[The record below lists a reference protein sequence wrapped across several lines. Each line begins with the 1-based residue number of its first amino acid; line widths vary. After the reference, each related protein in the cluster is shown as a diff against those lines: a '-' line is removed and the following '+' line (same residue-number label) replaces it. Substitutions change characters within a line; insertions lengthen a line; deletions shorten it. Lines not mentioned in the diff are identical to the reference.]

1 MAPARY
7 PVMMSRSP
15 ASLLKALFDA
25 ALAAAQPATCLPP
38 YLPEPPPG
46 GRTVVVGLGKAAA
59 TMAEAVEAH
68 YPGPISGVVVC
79 PYGAARPLRQ
89 LRLIEAGHPVAD
101 DNSMAAATAILA
113 AVRGLAAQDLVIA
126 LISGGGSALAAL
138 PVAGVTL
145 AEKTQVVGELMR
157 AGAPIEALNHL
168 RAALS
173 RFKAG
178 GLLRA
183 IGPAR
188 CLSLLISD
196 VVGDDPAVIASGP
209 TVPRAIDPA
218 NVMTTLADH
227 GVVPPRSVADH
238 LRTMAPQPLRPPP
251 PSSEVRL
258 IATPRMALDAAAAR
272 ARAMGLHP
280 RILSDALVGDPAA
293 AARAH
298 LAAAATMA
306 AGEAL
311 LSGGELTTVV
321 QTRPGKGGPNL
332 EFCLELV
339 AQGLPPGLHAL
350 AADTD
355 GRDGNSGVAGAV
367 VSAATPAAGAAE
379 ALARSASFDYLS
391 QHAEIV
397 DPGWTGTN
405 VNDFRAMLKL

>member
-7 PVMMSRSP
+7 PVPMSRSA
-15 ASLLKALFDA
+15 ASLLRALFDA
-25 ALAAAQPATCLPP
+25 AIASAQPATCLPP
-38 YLPEPPPG
+38 HLPEPPA

-68 YPGPISGVVVC
+68 FPAPVGGIVVC
-79 PYGAARPLRQ
+79 PYGAARPLR
-89 LRLIEAGHPVAD
+89 RVNLIEAGHPVAD
-101 DNSMAAATAILA
+101 ARSVAAASAILA
-113 AVRGLAAQDLVIA
+113 AVRDLTAEDLVIA
-126 LISGGGSALAAL
+126 CISGGGSALAAL

-145 AEKTQVVGELMR
+145 AEKTQVIGELMR
-157 AGAPIEALNHL
+157 AGAPIAALNHL

-218 NVMTTLADH
+218 AILATLACH
-227 GVVPPRSVADH
+227 GVAAPASVIAR
-238 LRTMAPQPLRPPP
+238 LRTMAPQPLALPPP
-251 PSSEVRL
+251 TSDVRV
-258 IATPRMALDAAAAR
+258 IASCGTALAAAAAR
-272 ARAMGLHP
+272 ARALGLRP
-280 RILSDALVGDPAA
+280 RILAEGMTGDPAGA
-293 AARAH
+293 AQAH
-298 LAAAATMA
+298 LAAAAAMTP
-306 AGEAL
+306 GDVL

-321 QTRPGKGGPNL
+321 AKDGGRGGPNL

-339 AQGLPPGLHAL
+339 ARGLPPGVHAL

-355 GRDGNSGVAGAV
+355 GRDGNSGVAGAIV
-367 VSAATPAAGAAE
+367 HAGTPSTGAAA
-379 ALARSASFDYLS
+379 ALAASASFDWLVR
-391 QHAEIV
+391 HADIV

-405 VNDFRAMLKL
+405 VNDFRALLKL